1 MGAKR
6 SPNEARGKKKA
17 VKPIVNLNLGI
28 DLELDFDAEDF
39 DLLEGGDKKRPTGE
53 KQRNVRIL
61 RPALDKKELTTRA
74 AYENAEAFAR
84 QVDLSPGARTFA
96 WVSGNF
102 IFGDVI
108 EALVTARRVGIR
120 RLYICSLSISQENI
134 DSLKNVMLL
143 MGDELERLVLVFSG
157 YQYSHEKYN
166 LVPYMYSELDDPMN
180 RVQIA
185 FGRWHAKIITMETV
199 TGRTITVHGSA
210 NLRSSNS
217 VEQIMVEVDNREL
230 HDFNAGIMED
240 IAQRFGT
247 INTGAEYTKLKPI
260 EAKEAWEIF
269 EQGGNETWHQDQQEA
284 ADVQVDV
291 RPEGD
296 TQPPGDGA

>member
-39 DLLEGGDKKRPTGE
+39 ELLDEGKKRVTGE

-74 AYENAEAFAR
+74 AFENAEAFAR
-84 QVDLSPGARTFA
+84 QIDLSPGARTFA

-157 YQYSHEKYN
+157 
-166 LVPYMYSELDDPMN
+166 
-180 RVQIA
+180 
-185 FGRWHAKIITMETV
+185 
-199 TGRTITVHGSA
+199 
-210 NLRSSNS
+210 
-217 VEQIMVEVDNREL
+217 
-230 HDFNAGIMED
+230 
-240 IAQRFGT
+240 
-247 INTGAEYTKLKPI
+247 
-260 EAKEAWEIF
+260 
-269 EQGGNETWHQDQQEA
+269 
-284 ADVQVDV
+284 
-291 RPEGD
+291 
-296 TQPPGDGA
+296 